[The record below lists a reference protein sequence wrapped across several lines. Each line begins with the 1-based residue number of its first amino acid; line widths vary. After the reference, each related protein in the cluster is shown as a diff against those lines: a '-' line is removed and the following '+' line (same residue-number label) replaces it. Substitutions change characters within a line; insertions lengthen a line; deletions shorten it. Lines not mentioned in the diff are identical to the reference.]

1 MPTCTRL
8 LPPPPPP
15 RYSSLTSWV
24 PGACLPGLCSWEAIE
39 EYIQERFEEFE
50 QAETTIKRH
59 DVRDS
64 RIHCCLYF
72 IAPCVHG

>member
-1 MPTCTRL
+1 
-8 LPPPPPP
+8 
-15 RYSSLTSWV
+15 
-24 PGACLPGLCSWEAIE
+24 LPGLCSWEAIE